1 MRHGKRL
8 TISRRAQQDVG
19 GCKYGTLKSVLATT
33 TEVKDMVGLTFDVP
47 VQLPLLV
54 EVLESLQQLPRDDRN
69 VLLPEHTRLEL
80 CPHKRQYTIRTSSS
94 TQSLKAIWT
103 YEI

>member
-1 MRHGKRL
+1 MRHGMTL

-19 GCKYGTLKSVLATT
+19 GCECGTLRSVSSTT
-33 TEVKDMVGLTFDVP
+33 TEVAGMVGLTFDVP

-54 EVLESLQQLPRDDRN
+54 EVLETLQQLPRDDRN

-80 CPHKRQYTIRTSSS
+80 CPHKRQYTISTSSS
-94 TQSLKAIWT
+94 TQSLEAIWT